1 MLALVP
7 TFGKVAPF
15 GWFIGLRVAPSRTT
29 SSPGRPLAE
38 APGDSLSVCRKADFM
53 NHPLPYEVNCSILFT
68 ELPLLQRPG
77 P

>member
-29 SSPGRPLAE
+29 SSPGSPAGRGAGRFSE
-38 APGDSLSVCRKADFM
+38 R
-53 NHPLPYEVNCSILFT
+53 
-68 ELPLLQRPG
+68 LQKG
-77 P
+77 